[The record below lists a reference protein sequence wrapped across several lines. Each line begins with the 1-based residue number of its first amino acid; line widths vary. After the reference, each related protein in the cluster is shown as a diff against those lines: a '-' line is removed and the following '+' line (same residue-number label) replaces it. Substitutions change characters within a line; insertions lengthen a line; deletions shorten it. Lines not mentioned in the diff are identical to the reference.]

1 MYSLEVA
8 SLLIGQKYRSSRG
21 VCGEIVMAKKR
32 EDTKSDNAY
41 LIYVSQDGFPY
52 YWYST
57 IEVVA

>member
-8 SLLIGQKYRSSRG
+8 SLLIGQRYRSSRG
-21 VCGEIVMAKKR
+21 FCGEIVMAKKR